1 MQFGAFIKNT
11 RYYDTERCDYDVYL
25 VEERRKESRSS
36 LSEWRGT
43 ASSEVYRVP
52 GNVFEI
58 FAKRISLQTP
68 NRMFSTNSN
77 VFSPSKPREKQ
88 ASRVAKRLPC
98 QVLMTRH
105 KLPALPFQVSKYMD
119 DKPFETGAGCFFHDL
134 NFSGWC
140 QPQRRRMSKK
150 MLKLSETPKDFAEQ
164 LRGSPR
170 FPEAASLVLLENRV
184 YPEILHKG
192 RGA

>member
-1 MQFGAFIKNT
+1 MWLWRLSGWRKKKGVSVFIIGMEGHSKQRN
-11 RYYDTERCDYDVYL
+11 L
-25 VEERRKESRSS
+25 SS
-36 LSEWRGT
+36 SW
-43 ASSEVYRVP
+43 
-52 GNVFEI
+52 
-58 FAKRISLQTP
+58 KRIW
-68 NRMFSTNSN
+68 NFREMFSTNSN
-77 VFSPSKPREKQ
+77 VVSPSKPREKQ
-88 ASRVAKRLPC
+88 TNRVAKRLPC

-105 KLPALPFQVSKYMD
+105 KLAALPFQVSRYMD

-140 QPQRRRMSKK
+140 QPQRRRMSKR

-184 YPEILHKG
+184 YPEILLKG